1 MVEGSC
7 TFCIGTEK
15 EITKFKWYGNPEG
28 TFEMDDQ
35 KITLYKK
42 SKVVKQAFG
51 LIGSAMSGKGKYEA
65 EITKEQ
71 IVGYKHD
78 KKGSFWIDLND
89 SNKFYFC
96 ITGLGK
102 KDKYDL
108 VEKFLSEAVKMPGK
122 AVANTNTVNSAP
134 ETPAPANTGVN
145 AVPPTQQAYTQQPVP
160 PQPVYTNPAPSPQP
174 TYTKPVQPQQSAY
187 TNPVPSSQLAYT
199 KSAASPQH
207 TYVNASAAPHQ
218 SYTNQAVQP
227 TQPVYTKPPVQSQP
241 VYAKPVQQPAYQ
253 NVSVPQSQSNQASSK
268 LKFSASYRTI
278 PAHTE
283 NSGGNM
289 AMNQTTGTTSESF
302 ENIAQQLKM
311 YKELLD
317 SGLITEDDFNAKK
330 KQLLNL

>member
-96 ITGLGK
+96 IIGLGK

-122 AVANTNTVNSAP
+122 TVANTNTVNNAP
-134 ETPAPANTGVN
+134 EPPAPVDTGFNV
-145 AVPPTQQAYTQQPVP
+145 VPSTQQAYTQQQVP
-160 PQPVYTNPAPSPQP
+160 SQPVYTNSAPSPQPVYINSAPSPQP
-174 TYTKPVQPQQSAY
+174 TH
-187 TNPVPSSQLAYT
+187 T
-199 KSAASPQH
+199 KSAQPQ
-207 TYVNASAAPHQ
+207 
-218 SYTNQAVQP
+218 
-227 TQPVYTKPPVQSQP
+227 TQPVYTKPSVQSQP
-241 VYAKPVQQPAYQ
+241 VYANPVQRSAYQ
-253 NVSVPQSQSNQASSK
+253 NVSVPQPQSNQTSST

-278 PAHTE
+278 PAHTQ
-283 NSGGNM
+283 NNDGNM

-302 ENIAQQLKM
+302 ENIAQQLKI

>member
-15 EITKFKWYGNPEG
+15 DITKFKWYGNPEG

-108 VEKFLSEAVKMPGK
+108 VEKFLSDAVKMPGK
-122 AVANTNTVNSAP
+122 TVANTNTNTVNNAP
-134 ETPAPANTGVN
+134 ETTTLTNTGFN
-145 AVPPTQQAYTQQPVP
+145 AVPPTQQAYTQQSVP
-160 PQPVYTNPAPSPQP
+160 PQPVYANPAPSPHDILLCEQTARRYLNLRLP
-174 TYTKPVQPQQSAY
+174 CSPKVVPRSAHRH
-187 TNPVPSSQLAYT
+187 TDIHPALVFHAVPSSRRPPCRISHRFQYFLNI
-199 KSAASPQH
+199 SPP
-207 TYVNASAAPHQ
+207 APGQWLSPPLSCSHDFAD
-218 SYTNQAVQP
+218 NQAVHPHMAFCQFHAFQYKRSSVLFSVSGFP
-227 TQPVYTKPPVQSQP
+227 DSQILHP
-241 VYAKPVQQPAYQ
+241 
-253 NVSVPQSQSNQASSK
+253 SVPGNEGSQTPQ
-268 LKFSASYRTI
+268 
-278 PAHTE
+278 P
-283 NSGGNM
+283 
-289 AMNQTTGTTSESF
+289 
-302 ENIAQQLKM
+302 
-311 YKELLD
+311 D
-317 SGLITEDDFNAKK
+317 S
-330 KQLLNL
+330 

>member
-15 EITKFKWYGNPEG
+15 DITKFKWYGNPEG

-65 EITKEQ
+65 EITKKQ

-108 VEKFLSEAVKMPGK
+108 VEKFLSDAVKMPGK
-122 AVANTNTVNSAP
+122 TVVNTNTVNNAP
-134 ETPAPANTGVN
+134 EPPTPTNTGFN
-145 AVPPTQQAYTQQPVP
+145 AVPSTQQAYTQQPVP

-174 TYTKPVQPQQSAY
+174 TYTKPAQPQ
-187 TNPVPSSQLAYT
+187 TSS
-199 KSAASPQH
+199 P
-207 TYVNASAAPHQ
+207 
-218 SYTNQAVQP
+218 
-227 TQPVYTKPPVQSQP
+227 
-241 VYAKPVQQPAYQ
+241 
-253 NVSVPQSQSNQASSK
+253 

-283 NSGGNM
+283 NNGGNM

-302 ENIAQQLKM
+302 ENIAQQLKI

>member
-78 KKGSFWIDLND
+78 KKGSYWIDLND

-122 AVANTNTVNSAP
+122 TVVNTNTVNNAP
-134 ETPAPANTGVN
+134 EPPAPANTGFN
-145 AVPPTQQAYTQQPVP
+145 TVPPTQQAYTQQPVP

-174 TYTKPVQPQQSAY
+174 VYTNPAPSPQPTYTKPA
-187 TNPVPSSQLAYT
+187 PS
-199 KSAASPQH
+199 P
-207 TYVNASAAPHQ
+207 
-218 SYTNQAVQP
+218 
-227 TQPVYTKPPVQSQP
+227 QPVYTNPAPSP
-241 VYAKPVQQPAYQ
+241 QPAYTKPAQ
-253 NVSVPQSQSNQASSK
+253 PQTSSPW
-268 LKFSASYRTI
+268 KFSASYRTI

-283 NSGGNM
+283 NNGGDM

-302 ENIAQQLKM
+302 ENITQQLKM

>member
-42 SKVVKQAFG
+42 SKVVRQAFG

-78 KKGSFWIDLND
+78 KKGSFWIDLSD

-108 VEKFLSEAVKMPGK
+108 VEKFLSDAVKTSGIP
-122 AVANTNTVNSAP
+122 AANTENEIPVNNAPVNTGFKAAP
-134 ETPAPANTGVN
+134 SPQPAYTNPSPAPNPAYANPTMQPNAAYTNPVPASKPTYANPAPA
-145 AVPPTQQAYTQQPVP
+145 Q
-160 PQPVYTNPAPSPQP
+160 QPVYTNPTMQSKPTYTNPSPSPQP
-174 TYTKPVQPQQSAY
+174 VYVNPAVSQPAY
-187 TNPVPSSQLAYT
+187 P
-199 KSAASPQH
+199 
-207 TYVNASAAPHQ
+207 NASAP
-218 SYTNQAVQP
+218 QP
-227 TQPVYTKPPVQSQP
+227 QP
-241 VYAKPVQQPAYQ
+241 
-253 NVSVPQSQSNQASSK
+253 NQASPK

-278 PAHTE
+278 TPHTE
-283 NSGGNM
+283 NNSGNVM
-289 AMNQTTGTTSESF
+289 LNQSSGATSQSV

-317 SGLITEDDFNAKK
+317 SGLITQEDFNAKK

>member
-15 EITKFKWYGNPEG
+15 DITKFKWYGNPEG

-108 VEKFLSEAVKMPGK
+108 VEKFLSDAVKMPGK
-122 AVANTNTVNSAP
+122 TVANTNTNTVNNAP
-134 ETPAPANTGVN
+134 ETTTLTNTGFN
-145 AVPPTQQAYTQQPVP
+145 AVPPTQQAYTQQSVP
-160 PQPVYTNPAPSPQP
+160 PQPVYANPAPSPQP
-174 TYTKPVQPQQSAY
+174 TYTKPAQPQ
-187 TNPVPSSQLAYT
+187 P
-199 KSAASPQH
+199 
-207 TYVNASAAPHQ
+207 
-218 SYTNQAVQP
+218 
-227 TQPVYTKPPVQSQP
+227 
-241 VYAKPVQQPAYQ
+241 
-253 NVSVPQSQSNQASSK
+253 QSNQTSST

-283 NSGGNM
+283 NNVGNM

-302 ENIAQQLKM
+302 ENIAQQLKI

-330 KQLLNL
+330 KQLLGL

>member
-122 AVANTNTVNSAP
+122 TVTNTNTVNSAP
-134 ETPAPANTGVN
+134 ENPAPANTGVN

-160 PQPVYTNPAPSPQP
+160 PQPVYT
-174 TYTKPVQPQQSAY
+174 
-187 TNPVPSSQLAYT
+187 
-199 KSAASPQH
+199 
-207 TYVNASAAPHQ
+207 
-218 SYTNQAVQP
+218 
-227 TQPVYTKPPVQSQP
+227 KPPVQSQP

-253 NVSVPQSQSNQASSK
+253 NVSAPQPQSNQASSK

-283 NSGGNM
+283 NNGGNM
-289 AMNQTTGTTSESF
+289 AMNQTTGTTTESF

>member
-122 AVANTNTVNSAP
+122 TVVNTNTVNNAP
-134 ETPAPANTGVN
+134 EPPAPANTGFN
-145 AVPPTQQAYTQQPVP
+145 TVPPTQQAYTQQPVP

-174 TYTKPVQPQQSAY
+174 VYTNPAPSPQPAYTKPAQPQ
-187 TNPVPSSQLAYT
+187 TSS
-199 KSAASPQH
+199 P
-207 TYVNASAAPHQ
+207 
-218 SYTNQAVQP
+218 
-227 TQPVYTKPPVQSQP
+227 
-241 VYAKPVQQPAYQ
+241 
-253 NVSVPQSQSNQASSK
+253 

-283 NSGGNM
+283 NNGGDM

-302 ENIAQQLKM
+302 ENIAQQLKI